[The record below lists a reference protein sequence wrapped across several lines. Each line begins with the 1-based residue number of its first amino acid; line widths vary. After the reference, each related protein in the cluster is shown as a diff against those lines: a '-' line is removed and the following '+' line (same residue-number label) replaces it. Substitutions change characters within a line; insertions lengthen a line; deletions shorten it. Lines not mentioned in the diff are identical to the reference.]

1 MKKIYI
7 FLVVSII
14 MQADNTWYLRENKNN
29 DFYFVDRQN
38 KIMIPPKKYKMIF
51 TENFNNFAIVVNLES
66 KVVAINKNEEL
77 LYEVFV
83 YDNGPDYIN
92 DGLFRIVK
100 NGKIGFANEEG
111 EIVINPTYDFA
122 DFFVKGYSIVNLGG
136 EKIYHG
142 ENWSWAGGK
151 WGVIDKKGEIIIDI
165 IYDSYEEALSK
176 LK

>member
-83 YDNGPDYIN
+83 YDNGADYIN

-136 EKIYHG
+136 RNPAHCARCLLFAATTKRAERQHSGHKHCG
-142 ENWSWAGGK
+142 
-151 WGVIDKKGEIIIDI
+151 
-165 IYDSYEEALSK
+165 
-176 LK
+176 